1 LLWINSLRLRV
12 GYVIAGPAIKRGGA
26 ALPYASVEDLPP
38 PVRSHLPL
46 HAQEIYLSAF
56 HNAWVEYASRGPA
69 GRESAAHRVAW
80 AAVKRKYRKSG
91 DQWIS
96 REPD

>member
-1 LLWINSLRLRV
+1 
-12 GYVIAGPAIKRGGA
+12 
-26 ALPYASVEDLPP
+26 LPYASVEDLPA
-38 PVRSHLPL
+38 PVQSHLPL

-56 HNAWVEYASRGPA
+56 NNAWTEYENRGPA
-69 GRESAAHRVAW
+69 LRESTSHRVAW

-91 DQWIS
+91 ERWIP